1 MNIVF
6 FLTDRVVLI
15 ALSDGNYLNVSISSS
30 AKFILVVAA
39 MNSMLRKILK
49 SLVRALW
56 FSVAMA

>member
-49 SLVRALW
+49 SPVRALW